1 MTLAACMQEADQLQ
15 HWREKCWRP
24 FFRVDEEILNIHNEQ
39 LGINEDHLH
48 GAQSIHVASNIR
60 ARKVFEFPYLQT
72 SMKPEDA
79 GGESILS
86 KFNIMFYS
94 YKDAAYPFRM
104 VPPIVYAHLAILRV
118 NAGDLTSSDT
128 WRLYM

>member
-15 HWREKCWRP
+15 HWREKC
-24 FFRVDEEILNIHNEQ
+24 
-39 LGINEDHLH
+39 LGLMKIISMELKVY
-48 GAQSIHVASNIR
+48 IVASNIR

-79 GGESILS
+79 GGDAILS
-86 KFNIMFYS
+86 KFNIMIYS